1 MPSNENVSQSNKLI
15 SDEVQELIGYRP
27 HWIIRKG
34 NALFFFI
41 LLLLLA
47 FTWFIKYPD
56 IIKGSMKLVAINAPK
71 LVVSKADG
79 KLEKLL
85 VDNEQ
90 DVKQGQQ
97 LAFLQSTAKHEQVIA
112 LQKWINEVEPFIIK
126 DSFEILLTDPLP
138 IFDQL
143 GEIQTVYQDFQN
155 VQKETLQILSNGYY
169 QQKRKALLKDNY
181 YLSSIK
187 TNENEQFKLIKQ
199 DYELQ
204 QIEYKANE
212 SLAEDKVIAPLE
224 LNQNKSKLINKEQS
238 IQQAKAQIINNDMA
252 SLNKRKEIMDLEK
265 YVIDQEQKFRSEFFD
280 LKSKTEAWF
289 QQYIVVAPQAG
300 KVLFISFLQDN
311 QLLATDQ
318 ELFYIQPEQSQ
329 YYGQMTVSQTGFGKI
344 KTGQKVL
351 IRVESYP
358 SSEFGYLYG
367 DVNYISDIPTVR
379 DSFLIKVNLQEGLQT
394 NYNKTIFFRN
404 NLAASAEIMT
414 DNRRLLDRFLGQLR
428 DISKR

>member
-1 MPSNENVSQSNKLI
+1 
-15 SDEVQELIGYRP
+15 
-27 HWIIRKG
+27 
-34 NALFFFI
+34 
-41 LLLLLA
+41 
-47 FTWFIKYPD
+47 
-56 IIKGSMKLVAINAPK
+56 MKLVAINAPK

-97 LAFLQSTAKHEQVIA
+97 LAFLQSTAKHEQVIT

-224 LNQNKSKLINKEQS
+224 LNQNKSKVISKEQS
-238 IQQAKAQIINNDMA
+238 MQQAKAQIINNDMA

-265 YVIDQEQKFRSEFFD
+265 YVIDQEQKFRSGFFG

-289 QQYIVVAPQAG
+289 QQYIVVAPQSG
-300 KVLFISFLQDN
+300 KVLFTSFLQDN
-311 QLLATDQ
+311 QLLAIGQ

-367 DVNYISDIPTVR
+367 DVNYISDIPTVK
-379 DSFLIKVNLQEGLQT
+379 DSFLIKVNLPRGLQT
-394 NYNKTIFFRN
+394 NYNKKIFFRN
-404 NLAASAEIMT
+404 NLSASADVMT
-414 DNRRLLDRFLGQLR
+414 DNRRLFDRFLGQLKEL
-428 DISKR
+428 IKR